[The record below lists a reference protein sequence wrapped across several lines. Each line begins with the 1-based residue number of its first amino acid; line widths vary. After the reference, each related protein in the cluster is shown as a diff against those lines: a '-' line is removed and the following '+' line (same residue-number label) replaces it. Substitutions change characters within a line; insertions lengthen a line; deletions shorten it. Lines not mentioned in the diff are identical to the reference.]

1 MNVYM
6 LEIEVVLAKLKIDDV
21 LLVLATGVEEVDK
34 STTDL
39 LNETVV
45 AQV

>member
-6 LEIEVVLAKLKIDDV
+6 LEIEVVLAEFKIDDV
-21 LLVLATGVEEVDK
+21 LLVLATGVKEVDK

-39 LNETVV
+39 LIETVV
-45 AQV
+45 AQI